1 MCDSV
6 KKDITVDL
14 KGVSTKEKLQI
25 LLKQKLDFPNYYG
38 ENWDAFWDT
47 ITGLV
52 ELPEKITFEHWSD
65 LEKTIPSEAN
75 SLKEMFDNFNKKYPM
90 MKSEI
95 KYK

>member
-6 KKDITVDL
+6 KKDITIDL

-25 LLKQKLDFPNYYG
+25 LLKQNLDFPDYYG

-52 ELPEKITFEHWSD
+52 ELPEKITFEHWLD
-65 LEKTIPSEAN
+65 IEKTITIEAN
-75 SLKEMFDNFNKKYPM
+75 TLKEMLNNFNKKYPM
-90 MKSEI
+90 MKSEVT
-95 KYK
+95 YK